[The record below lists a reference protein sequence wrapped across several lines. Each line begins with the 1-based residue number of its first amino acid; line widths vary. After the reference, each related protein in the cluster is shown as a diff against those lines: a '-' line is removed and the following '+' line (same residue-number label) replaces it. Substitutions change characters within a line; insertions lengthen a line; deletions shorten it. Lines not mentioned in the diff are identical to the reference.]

1 MYPPH
6 HHIIIVFFGLFFKWR
21 ALFFGLLFLST
32 KLMMGCIILR
42 MTLMNFVLK
51 TIPYVLSIAGGIFVF
66 DFSRKYLHSSGWID
80 LMDNVAASLLA
91 IPLVFLFYDYSNFLV
106 TRRVHKHQHTSL
118 INTIDNHLFKVL
130 AQMKNII
137 GLPRIE
143 VPMQDLNLNY
153 KKLNLDK
160 KYIRAIHKQLNELE
174 ELLYKSDKIE
184 VLDSQHTQILSFI
197 VQELNQILNECKF
210 HNSPRE
216 IARYLE
222 TTLSMIDD
230 WFSATGY
237 TTRRKLQS
245 NPN

>member
-1 MYPPH
+1 M
-6 HHIIIVFFGLFFKWR
+6 IALTFMGLS
-21 ALFFGLLFLST
+21 FLST
-32 KLMMGCIILR
+32 MGGCGCIILY
-42 MTLMNFVLK
+42 MTFANILLK
-51 TIPYVLSIAGGIFVF
+51 MVPYVLSILGGIFVF
-66 DFSRKYLHSSGWID
+66 DFSQQYLHSAGWED

-106 TRRVHKHQHTSL
+106 TRRVHKHQHSSL
-118 INTIDNHLFKVL
+118 INTIDGHLFKIL

-160 KYIRAIHKQLNELE
+160 KYIHAIRKQLNQME

-197 VQELNQILNECKF
+197 TQELNQILNEYKF
-210 HNSPRE
+210 HNSPKE
-216 IARYLE
+216 IARYIE

-237 TTRRKLQS
+237 TTRKKLQS
-245 NPN
+245 ESGD